1 MANFQQPNTLDNQL
15 TIASYGKNLRT
26 ERMIIKRA
34 RGAETTEL
42 LLAIGK
48 HLIDI
53 PIWFWAKQLL
63 HRKNWN
69 TDEGDQTR
77 GAGGAY
83 EPILL
88 MG

>member
-1 MANFQQPNTLDNQL
+1 M
-15 TIASYGKNLRT
+15 
-26 ERMIIKRA
+26 EMMRA
-34 RGAETTEL
+34 RGAKTTEL

-63 HRKNWN
+63 EEK
-69 TDEGDQTR
+69 TETLEGNQTR
-77 GAGGAY
+77 GAGGTY

-88 MG
+88 TG

>member
-63 HRKNWN
+63 EEK
-69 TDEGDQTR
+69 TETLEGNQTR